1 MSSAKTIVFNCGA
14 SHVAAAVFT
23 VKDGSLGLDAYYHEP
38 LDYDYS
44 VEEDWMPALMVTLRE
59 MVHAHSLKGKAVLL
73 APGYQ
78 LLTKGIKVPHVE
90 ASRRAQIIAYEAQQ
104 SIPYPLSE
112 VVWDNQILSDDGVE
126 TDVLIIAVKAALINE
141 FCNKVAQTGITP
153 ESVQAATVLD
163 YNAYRHVYAE
173 HGEDTLLVNI
183 GARSS
188 NLIFI
193 NEEGFFVRN
202 IALGGNSLT
211 QNLADNL
218 GKSFR
223 EAEQIKVAFFSGET
237 SFDQDHPSF
246 SILTSNAQVF
256 QKRMSQ
262 EITRSIVNYRRQR
275 SAKAPSRVLLTGR
288 GSLLTGLPEFLSES
302 LKVSVDYFDPTD
314 GLTVAPS
321 VDADLLSQHIYS
333 LSELVGEGARSV
345 MQESVSINLLPY
357 ELANRMAFARKKPLL
372 IASAAILALSVIPPY
387 LHYQSVSAAVD
398 NKVRQVDV
406 RIPPLQSLHEEIEQ
420 NRRVARNLRRDIA
433 NLEDLVNSRS
443 NWINFFSDLQL
454 RLENVRD
461 VWLEDLRLDRTAGDR
476 LNLSGRMLIQDYD
489 PNDPAESARAAS
501 SRVNALLNS
510 FTESEFIN
518 SVTDQR
524 FDTSNPRILHFQF
537 TLIINPEN
545 PL

>member
-14 SHVAAAVFT
+14 SHVSAATFT
-23 VKDGSLGLDAYYHEP
+23 VKDGTLGLDDFHFEP

-44 VEEDWMPALMVTLRE
+44 VEEEWMPAMIAKLRE
-59 MVHAHSLKGKAVLL
+59 MAQAHGLKGKAVLL

-78 LLTKGIKVPHVE
+78 LLTKSIKVPHVD

-112 VVWDNQILSDDGVE
+112 VVWDHQILSDDGVE
-126 TDVLIIAVKAALINE
+126 TDVLIIAVKALLINE
-141 FCNKVAQTGITP
+141 FCNKVSHAGITP

-163 YNAYRHVYAE
+163 YNAFRHVYPT
-173 HGEDTLLVNI
+173 HTEDTLLVNI

-193 NEEGFFVRN
+193 SEQGFFVRN

-223 EAEQIKVAFFSGET
+223 EAEAIKVAFFSGET

-246 SILTSNAQVF
+246 SILTNNAQVF

-275 SAKAPSRVLLTGR
+275 SAQAPTRVLLSGR
-288 GSLLTGLPEFLSES
+288 GSLLTGLPEYLSQS
-302 LKVSVDYFDPTD
+302 LKVSVDYFDPTE
-314 GLTVAPS
+314 GLTVSPS
-321 VDADLLSQHIYS
+321 VDADLLSQNIYS
-333 LSELVGEGARSV
+333 LSELVGEASRALLDDG
-345 MQESVSINLLPY
+345 VSINLLPA
-357 ELANRMAFARKKPLL
+357 ELASRIAFTRKKPLL
-372 IASAAILALSVIPPY
+372 LASAAVLALSTIPPFMY
-387 LHYQSVSAAVD
+387 YQSVSAAVEQ
-398 NKVRQVDV
+398 KVAEVNV
-406 RIPPLQSLHEEIEQ
+406 RIPPLQNLHDEIER
-420 NRRVARNLRRDIA
+420 NRRVARNVRRDIG

-443 NWINFFSDLQL
+443 NWINFLSDLQL
-454 RLENVRD
+454 RLQNVRD
-461 VWLEDLRLDRTAGDR
+461 VWLEDLALDRESGDR

-489 PNDPAESARAAS
+489 PNDPAQSASAAS
-501 SRVNALLNS
+501 RRVNSLLES

-518 SVTDQR
+518 SVTNLQ
-524 FDTSNPRILHFQF
+524 FDTSNPRILRFQF